1 MCESIRLSNGEMLG
15 IKEVGS
21 GIDRFE
27 FHANRFS
34 FELFYNPHHGF
45 AIAGARSDDPTFA
58 AFGLITKT
66 PNIMKYILTHRLLT
80 ERKQNDPENL
90 FEMIVPGTTM
100 NYPFQVGHISSTF
113 MLLPQDHGKPSGPK
127 QSVPITTEYLI
138 LYKDHA
144 SILTYQ
150 RGIGY
155 GIINRPRDTP
165 MRLHP

>member
-1 MCESIRLSNGEMLG
+1 MVGSWLKLSNGEMLG
-15 IKEVGS
+15 VKEVGS

-58 AFGLITKT
+58 AFGMITKV
-66 PNIMKYILTHRLLT
+66 PNMMKYILTHRLLT
-80 ERKQNDPENL
+80 ERKQSDPENL
-90 FEMIVPGTTM
+90 FEIEIPGTTM
-100 NYPFQVGHISSTF
+100 NYPLQIGHISSTY
-113 MLLPQDHGKPSGPK
+113 MLLPCDDSKPIGQK
-127 QSVPITTEYLI
+127 KSVPITTEYLI

-144 SILTYQ
+144 SVLTYQ

-155 GIINRPRDTP
+155 GIINRPRDSP
-165 MRLHP
+165 IRP